1 MKKKHK
7 FDNIAMIIAIV
18 VVLVFIIAECYAVT
32 NVNLQTQTAVIS
44 SVNETIDTK
53 AIIVRDEHAIANTS
67 SGVVVPCFND
77 GDKIGVNGNVAMVFS
92 ASQQATQYSQKQQ
105 LEQELEYYRNL
116 QSQSSGVVTNIES
129 LNKEINENVDEYI
142 RSVNSKDLSQVQL
155 SADNLNDSLIRRQLL
170 IGEQVDFSSTIA
182 DIEAQLN
189 ALGNC
194 QPDSFVTTDVS
205 GVFSSYTDGYEN
217 TVDYNGVGELTVEQV
232 NDYTTQFATA
242 NQNQNNNIG
251 KLVTSYSWYLV
262 CVVNSDDLQDM
273 ENGDSIK
280 ITLKDNGDAM
290 LNVQIVD
297 GAEPDMGVEQTVLIL
312 KCNDMNAQLIT
323 QRCEDIQIIC
333 NTHTGIK
340 VPVDAVHISQ
350 DKKGVYALI
359 SNQVAF
365 REAEVI
371 YTTDDYV
378 LLSYDADNKAGIR
391 LYDQIITQGK
401 ELEDGKVYT

>member
-1 MKKKHK
+1 MKKKLK
-7 FDNIAMIIAIV
+7 LDNIAMIGAIV

-44 SVNETIDTK
+44 TVNETIDTK

-77 GDKIGVNGNVAMVFS
+77 GDKIAVNGNVAMVFS
-92 ASQQATQYSQKQQ
+92 DSQQATLYSQKQQ
-105 LEQELEYYRNL
+105 LLEELDYYTNL
-116 QSQSSGVVTNIES
+116 QAQSTGVVTHIES
-129 LNKEINENVDEYI
+129 LNKEIVENVDDYI
-142 RSVNSKDLSQVQL
+142 RTLYSKDVSAVQL

-189 ALGNC
+189 ALDSC
-194 QPDSFVTTDVS
+194 QPNSFVTTEVS
-205 GVFSSYTDGYEN
+205 GVFSSYTDGYES
-217 TVDYNGVGELTVEQV
+217 TIDYNGVGELTAQQV
-232 NDYTTQFATA
+232 NDYVAQFATV
-242 NQNQNNNIG
+242 NQNQNNIG
-251 KLVTSYSWYLV
+251 KLVTSYSWYLI
-262 CVVNSDDLQDM
+262 CVVNSDDIQNM
-273 ENGDSIK
+273 ENGDTIK
-280 ITLKDNGDAM
+280 ITLKDNGDTM

-297 GAEPDMGVEQTVLIL
+297 GAEPDIGVEETVLIL
-312 KCNDMNAQLIT
+312 KCNDMNAQLIA

-333 NTHTGIK
+333 KTHTGIK

-378 LLSYDADNKAGIR
+378 ILSYDADNKSGIR